1 MKRLI
6 DKWRKC
12 YERPSRAG
20 KEKMSRI
27 ILPDEA
33 ELIENERRVASYREE
48 RVEPKAEFAKI

>member
-1 MKRLI
+1 MKCLI
-6 DKWRKC
+6 DKWRKY

-33 ELIENERRVASYREE
+33 ELIENERRVASHREE